1 MEDFASKAYLHP
13 DSHAAKLER
22 ALAHLGT
29 RAATHPK
36 SKFAYSKE
44 PTVLTAYTR
53 KKLLRAMRAK

>member
-1 MEDFASKAYLHP
+1 MASKAYLNP
-13 DSHAAKLER
+13 DSHAAKLEK

-44 PTVLTAYTR
+44 PTVLTAFTR
-53 KKLLRAMRAK
+53 KLMLRAMRSK